1 MRDLADAGLVDA
13 GLVDAGFVG
22 GCAMRGLAEGYGMRD
37 LAEKR
42 D

>member
-1 MRDLADAGLVDA
+1 MRDARCGIWRDA